1 MARVRY
7 IAILAQ
13 DPKRL
18 AAFYRDTLGMRDL
31 GESPA
36 GDVSLTDGAV
46 NLTLFRLRPELG
58 EAWMEQGFHHIG
70 IEVDSIERAKARFRR
85 LNPRCVIVPEVGGI
99 HHGDVRFHDPEYIP
113 VSLSQMRFGVPDAI
127 GSSRR
132 LSRIGF
138 DVLDPAATCEFY
150 VRVFGFT
157 EQSMPAGSGAERP
170 DRMVSDGYITLGF
183 HNYFSAGGSHRP
195 RYGLNHLRF
204 AGEGTGV
211 PVVDPEDNQIELA
224 RIASPAV

>member
-31 GESPA
+31 GESLA

-58 EAWMEQGFHHIG
+58 EARMETGLHHIG
-70 IEVDSIERAKARFRR
+70 IEVESIEQAKARFRR
-85 LNPRCVIVPEVGGI
+85 FNPRCVIVPEVGGV
-99 HHGDVRFHDPEYIP
+99 HYGDVRFHDPEYIP
-113 VSLSQMRFGVPDAI
+113 VTLSQKRFGAPA
-127 GSSRR
+127 GGESPRR
-132 LSRIGF
+132 LTHIDF
-138 DVLDPAATCEFY
+138 DVLDPAAVCDFY

-157 EQSMPAGSGAERP
+157 EQSMPASGVAERP
-170 DRMVSDGYITLGF
+170 DRMVTDGHISLGF
-183 HNYFSAGGSHRP
+183 HNYFGARTTHQP
-195 RYGLNHLRF
+195 RYGLNHLSF
-204 AGEGTGV
+204 AGPGAGA
-211 PVVDPEDNQIELA
+211 PAADPEGNQIDVG
-224 RIASPAV
+224 RIASPVA